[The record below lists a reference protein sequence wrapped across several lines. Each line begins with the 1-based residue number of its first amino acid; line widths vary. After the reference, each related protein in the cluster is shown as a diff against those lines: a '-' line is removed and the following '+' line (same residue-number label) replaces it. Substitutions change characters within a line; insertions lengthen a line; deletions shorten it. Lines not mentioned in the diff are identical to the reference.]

1 MSRCAITVQLLCIIV
16 QKSTEESPVS
26 HPNCRNG
33 RIRARSGPFYDP
45 TSKKLPE
52 SMIDFRA
59 YRLNNSLALFL
70 AERML
75 VLKKRRPYAYTGA
88 SILRIKG
95 QKHIIR

>member
-1 MSRCAITVQLLCIIV
+1 
-16 QKSTEESPVS
+16 
-26 HPNCRNG
+26 
-33 RIRARSGPFYDP
+33 
-45 TSKKLPE
+45 
-52 SMIDFRA
+52 MIDFRA